1 MSMVSNCPMPVIVSA
16 RYRRLDVD
24 SAVATSVGTRVVCII
39 PAHNEQDQIPATI
52 SSLREQTRVPDEVI
66 VISDNSTDKT
76 TEVARD
82 LGVTVMETVRNSA
95 KKAGAINQAL
105 SRILSVDAPDFYVL
119 VMDADT
125 ELNRDWV
132 RVAASQMSADSRCAV
147 GGTYLGKRENGLV
160 PQLQIN
166 EFIRASRLQHRKH
179 LTSIWCLSGTGT
191 MSRASMLREIA
202 ASRGGRLPGFHG
214 QYYREDSWTE
224 DFCITLAA
232 RTLGYHC
239 VIPKGCESTTEVMPT
254 MKAWYTQR
262 LRWQFGT
269 LESLKDYGFTK
280 VTWGWKGW
288 TRQGLFHLRFL
299 AQFVLWAV
307 LIRSLLTSGASFP
320 PFIIACLVVVYAERI
335 ISAWKAGWPGRIL
348 AAVVVPEFLYG
359 VSEGAYLVTALYK
372 VIRRQPLTTWG
383 HVQ

>member
-1 MSMVSNCPMPVIVSA
+1 MSMVSHRPMPVTLRARHRRVDKDQASA
-16 RYRRLDVD
+16 KAAD
-24 SAVATSVGTRVVCII
+24 TRVVCII

-52 SSLREQTRVPDEVI
+52 ASLRQQTRVPDEV
-66 VISDNSTDKT
+66 VVVSDNSTDTT
-76 TEVARD
+76 TEVARS
-82 LGVTVMETVRNSA
+82 LGVTVMETAGNSA

-105 SRILSVDAPDFYVL
+105 SRILSEPGPDFYVL

-125 ELNRDWV
+125 ELNRDWI
-132 RVAASQMSADSRCAV
+132 RVATLQLAADEHCAV
-147 GGTYLGKRENGLV
+147 GGTYLGKPESGLV

-191 MSRASMLREIA
+191 MSRATMLREIA
-202 ASRGGRLPGFHG
+202 ASRGGRLPGFRG

-232 RTLGYHC
+232 RTLGYRC

-254 MKAWYTQR
+254 LKAWFTQR

-288 TRQGLFHLRFL
+288 TRQALFHLRFL

-307 LIRSLLTSGASFP
+307 LIRSLLTSGPAFP
-320 PFIIACLVVVYAERI
+320 PFIVACLVVVYAERV
-335 ISAWKAGWPGRIL
+335 ISVWKAGWPGRIL
-348 AAVVVPEFLYG
+348 AAVVLPEFLYG

-372 VIRRQPLTTWG
+372 VIRRRPLTTWG
-383 HVQ
+383 HV